1 MALSFN
7 GKEVNSVKFNNN
19 VGYEVVGS
27 PTIVDGVASNL
38 NVNNYLKVNSWNQ
51 GLPFEF
57 QIKFTTKEIL
67 ASDTSW
73 ICRSNGFLFYILW
86 NKKIALFLQNEDN
99 QQVEMAGITTIQGNT
114 TYWLKAVYTGSNFSF
129 YLSTNGINYHQEY
142 SNNFV
147 ASNNTYTLSIG
158 DLRTDLYSLNSID
171 LNETYIKVNGITW
184 FSGKEQASADVNY
197 VIKDDKLIWANPNL
211 YLRAPARQSV
221 DDGKGTPIIDTGI
234 TITDYTHGIDLRYR
248 AYELP
253 FEGMLLLGNVQSYRY
268 QTDRIKI
275 SGADTINFSKL
286 INNSIC
292 RLVYDGLNNTVTL
305 LWGDGTSE
313 TKEAVSGSDFRLGTQ
328 RLGSTWDRNT
338 GFDYYHYKLFQN
350 NNLIQHL
357 VPVPIGL
364 KIGDYTV
371 PSNGMWDIVTQQFFG
386 NSSTGEFSYGKDN

>member
-7 GKEVNSVKFNNN
+7 GKEVNSVKFNN
-19 VGYEVVGS
+19 
-27 PTIVDGVASNL
+27 
-38 NVNNYLKVNSWNQ
+38 
-51 GLPFEF
+51 
-57 QIKFTTKEIL
+57 
-67 ASDTSW
+67 
-73 ICRSNGFLFYILW
+73 
-86 NKKIALFLQNEDN
+86 
-99 QQVEMAGITTIQGNT
+99 
-114 TYWLKAVYTGSNFSF
+114 
-129 YLSTNGINYHQEY
+129 
-142 SNNFV
+142 
-147 ASNNTYTLSIG
+147 
-158 DLRTDLYSLNSID
+158 
-171 LNETYIKVNGITW
+171 
-184 FSGKEQASADVNY
+184 SGVNY
-197 VIKDDKLIWANPNL
+197 VIKDGKLAWANPNL
-211 YLRAPARQSV
+211 YLRAPARSSAS
-221 DDGKGTPIIDTGI
+221 DGKGTPIINTGI

-268 QTDRIKI
+268 QTDKIKI

-292 RLVYDGLNNTVTL
+292 RLVYDGPNNTVTL

-313 TKEAVSGSDFRLGTQ
+313 TKEAVSGSRFESGTQ

-386 NSSTGEFSYGKDN
+386 NSGTGEFSYGKDN